1 MLRKKS
7 WIIVGLMLMLVMLAG
22 CASSGK
28 QQSGQNSQKE
38 QASQSAT
45 NKPIRLGVLPIE
57 DNLPLYVAESDKLFE
72 KAGIKVELVPFA
84 SALERD
90 AALQAGRIDGEVAD
104 LVAVGLL
111 KKGGT
116 DVKVASIGLG
126 ATPQEGRFALLLSPK
141 STAKVPADL
150 KNVPIAVSQNTIIE
164 FVTDMLLRDA
174 GLAQGEIKKVSI
186 PKIPVRLQMLAS
198 GELQAAVLPD
208 PLATLAEKQGAKV
221 LLDDTKLTK
230 NLTQTVILFSQSAIS
245 DNKEA
250 IRKVVEIYGTAGK
263 AMTDNPEKYRPL
275 LIEKAKIPA
284 PIKDT
289 YKSPTFTKPQLPK
302 VEDIDRVMNW
312 MVEKKLLDKAYTYNE
327 LVDSNLL

>member
-28 QQSGQNSQKE
+28 QQSGQTSQKE

-208 PLATLAEKQGAKV
+208 PLATLAAKQGAKV

>member
-1 MLRKKS
+1 MLRKKN
-7 WIIVGLMLMLVMLAG
+7 WIIVGLMLMLVMFSG
-22 CASSGK
+22 CAGSGK
-28 QQSGQNSQKE
+28 QQSGESSLSGQTSQTE
-38 QASQSAT
+38 TS
-45 NKPIRLGVLPIE
+45 KPVRLGVLPIE
-57 DNLPLYVAESDKLFE
+57 DNLPFYVAESDKLFE

-90 AALQAGRIDGEVAD
+90 AAMQAGRIDGEVAD
-104 LVAVGLL
+104 PVAVALL

-116 DVKVASIGLG
+116 DVKVAAVGLG

-221 LLDDTKLTK
+221 LLDDTKITK
-230 NLTQTVILFSQSAIS
+230 NLTQTVILFSQSAIN

-263 AMTDNPEKYRPL
+263 AMTDNPDKYRPL
-275 LIEKAKIPA
+275 LIEKAKIPE
-284 PIKDT
+284 PIKENYT
-289 YKSPTFTKPQLPK
+289 SPSFTKPQLPK
-302 VEDIDRVMNW
+302 EEDINRVMTW
-312 MVEKKLLDKAYTYNE
+312 MVEKKLLDKPYTYNE
-327 LVDSNLL
+327 LVDSSLL